1 MISMTLKDRRS
12 GKDRR
17 RIAPISPANVRAAAG
32 FNLAGLILMSL
43 SMFVYNP
50 MQFIITFIFG
60 MVFLAAGFITWVVMV
75 MREAMSKGL
84 FE

>member
-1 MISMTLKDRRS
+1 MILKDRRS

-17 RIAPISPANVRAAAG
+17 RLAPPPPNLRAAAG
-32 FNLAGLILMSL
+32 FNLAGLVLMSL

-50 MQFIITFIFG
+50 IQFVITFVLGGI
-60 MVFLAAGFITWVVMV
+60 FLAAGFIIWVVMV
-75 MREAMSKGL
+75 MREATSKGL